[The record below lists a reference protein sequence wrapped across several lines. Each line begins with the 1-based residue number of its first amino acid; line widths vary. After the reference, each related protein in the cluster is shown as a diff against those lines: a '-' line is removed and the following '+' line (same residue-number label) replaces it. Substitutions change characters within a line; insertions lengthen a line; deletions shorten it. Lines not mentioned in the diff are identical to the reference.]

1 MNVRQ
6 IKIPAVKPPWWIQGR
21 VLALLATAGGVCL
34 FLLIY
39 AYWVSETDFGKRID
53 FSVKTAFGSAALMS
67 LLVAYQTLRLNI
79 YKDQVK
85 GTFEFL
91 SRFDRAE
98 EKKARN
104 DLDALFSRAG
114 SLREYLFDDV
124 PEPRMRAFN
133 EVITAEEKEAARTV
147 MAFFEDVALAVR
159 TGYAS
164 EAVMYRSLG
173 PVAILYVNALR
184 PYIEHVRQR
193 DLDPL
198 YFEDSMIMLRH
209 WRYGVTFRL
218 YVEKQKAAQP

>member
-1 MNVRQ
+1 M
-6 IKIPAVKPPWWIQGR
+6 QGR
-21 VLALLATAGGVCL
+21 VLAVLSSVGGLCL

-39 AYWVSETDFGKRID
+39 AYCAEETELAKEID
-53 FSVKTAFGSAALMS
+53 FSVKAAFGSAALMS

-85 GTFEFL
+85 GAFEFL
-91 SRFDRAE
+91 SRFDRPE

-104 DLDALFSRAG
+104 DLDALFSRVGA
-114 SLREYLFDDV
+114 LCEYLADEIPNDRVQGFI
-124 PEPRMRAFN
+124 ESIS
-133 EVITAEEKEAARTV
+133 EEEKEVARTV

-173 PVAILYVNALR
+173 PVSILYVNALR
-184 PYIEHVRQR
+184 PYVEYIRKR

-209 WRYGVTFRL
+209 WRRALSFRL
-218 YVEKQKAAQP
+218 YVEKRWPNKPVTQRWGADAPQRG